1 MTYKISMRQNFIAD
15 LLNVPKEIAKR
26 TDEIQRELEQ
36 DPTTPRGDT
45 IKKLKGFERLWRYRI
60 GDFRLIYA
68 VDGLFVEYLAIG
80 PRGSIYQRF
89 NYNPDQPNETEA
101 RMTEA
106 GLFPDSELAQR
117 VQNDTEW
124 LAYADRQRKR
134 LEAEAQAQ
142 TALPVIMTAELLTKW
157 RIPEEFH
164 ALLPPCRQRTDVDRL
179 VDAGHI
185 PTEIGVRLIDLQYPK
200 SAAEIAGEPVRMILA
215 EDDLIRY
222 VEGEITHF
230 LLKLDPR
237 QNELVDWALEG
248 PTLVK
253 GGPGSG
259 KSTVAMYR
267 TRSVFERAAANGD
280 QPPHILFTTY
290 TNALVSAT
298 EELLPRV
305 LEGLP
310 GTFEIS
316 TVDRLAVQIAYGDSF
331 HPQFAGS
338 YEWKAAV
345 KSARAEYAP
354 SVGGMEGALLARKF
368 AALSDAYLADEF
380 AWVIEGRGLETVDE
394 YLMAD
399 RVGRGQAFTE
409 KMRRIVWG
417 LYEKTR
423 GQLAASKRVPWSQL
437 HKLALS
443 KAKAAPKKYDYVIID
458 EAQDLTPLQLRL
470 CAALVR
476 DPRHLF
482 LAADSSQSIYNRGF
496 SFSRVDEALNVSRR
510 TRLLKRN
517 YRSTREIAEAAHEIL
532 THEAGDPETLAQ
544 EHIHF
549 GSKPVLAFAGDHEEQ
564 ISLIIDYIRRNA
576 RYLRLP
582 TGAAAIL
589 CPTNYLAEQIARDC
603 QNAGLSARHVKGDSL
618 RLDDPYVK
626 VMTIHS
632 AKGLEFPIVAV
643 PSVDEGVLPRASE
656 TTDPDDLASEMN
668 LQRRL
673 LFVAATRAMRGLIV
687 TCAGTPS
694 SFLQPLTER
703 RWEIIR

>member
-1 MTYKISMRQNFIAD
+1 
-15 LLNVPKEIAKR
+15 VPKDVAKR
-26 TDEIQRELEQ
+26 TDEIQRELEN

-60 GDFRLIYA
+60 GDYRLIYA

-89 NYNPDQPNETEA
+89 NYNPDQPDESEA
-101 RMTEA
+101 PMTEA
-106 GLFPDSELAQR
+106 GLFPESELAQR
-117 VQNDTEW
+117 VRNDSEW
-124 LAYADRQRKR
+124 VEYAARQRKQ
-134 LEAEAQAQ
+134 LEAAAESRSS
-142 TALPVIMTAELLTKW
+142 LPVIMTPDLLVKW
-157 RIPEEFH
+157 RIPEEYH
-164 ALLPPCRQRTDVDRL
+164 TLLTPCRQRTEIDRL
-179 VDAGHI
+179 VDTGHL
-185 PTEIGVRLIDLQYPK
+185 PMETGLLLIDLQYPK
-200 SAAEIAGEPVRMILA
+200 SAAEIAGEPIQMLFA
-215 EDDLIRY
+215 ENDLIRY
-222 VEGEITHF
+222 VEGDITHF

-267 TRSVFERAAANGD
+267 IRSIFERAAANGGP
-280 QPPHILFTTY
+280 PPHVLFTTY
-290 TNALVSAT
+290 TNSLISAT

-316 TVDRLAVQIAYGDSF
+316 TVDKIAVHLAYGDSF

-338 YEWKAAV
+338 SEWKSAV
-345 KSARAEYAP
+345 KSARSEYAP
-354 SVGGMEGALLARKF
+354 SVGGMEGALLARRF
-368 AALSDAYLADEF
+368 AALSDSYLADEF
-380 AWVIEGRGLETVDE
+380 AWVIEGRGLETVE
-394 YLMAD
+394 ECLTAD

-423 GQLAASKRVPWSQL
+423 SQLTAWKRIPWSQV
-437 HKLALS
+437 HRLALS
-443 KAKAAPKKYDYVIID
+443 KAKNAPKKYDYIIID

-470 CAALVR
+470 CAALAR
-476 DPRHLF
+476 DPRHIF
-482 LAADSSQSIYNRGF
+482 LAADSSQSIYNPGF

-517 YRSTREIAEAAHEIL
+517 YRSTREIAEAAHELL
-532 THEAGDPETLAQ
+532 TNDSGDPETLAQ

-549 GSKPVLAFAGDHEEQ
+549 GSKPVLAFAGSHDEQ
-564 ISLIIDYIRRNA
+564 IHLIIDYIRRNT

-582 TGAAAIL
+582 TGAAVIL
-589 CPTNYLAEQIARDC
+589 CPTNALAEQIARDC
-603 QNAGLSARHVKGDSL
+603 HNAGLSARYVKGDTL
-618 RLDDPYVK
+618 RLDDPFVK
-626 VMTIHS
+626 VLTIHS

-643 PSVDEGVLPRASE
+643 PSVDEGVLPRASGA
-656 TTDPDDLASEMN
+656 TDPDDLAS
-668 LQRRL
+668 
-673 LFVAATRAMRGLIV
+673 
-687 TCAGTPS
+687 
-694 SFLQPLTER
+694 
-703 RWEIIR
+703 